1 MLRTGSDAIFLR
13 AICKDAEMAV
23 EYGIPADKLVLG
35 VPFIGT
41 TGVNGEQVSYSDF
54 INGGLSDVALDE
66 FTYNGKTYTLNGQ
79 NTIRK
84 KSEVC
89 L

>member
-1 MLRTGSDAIFLR
+1 MRYSYEQFV
-13 AICKDAEMAV
+13 KDAEMAV

-54 INGGLSDVALDE
+54 IMVDFRMLLWMNLRIMAKRILLMVR
-66 FTYNGKTYTLNGQ
+66 
-79 NTIRK
+79 IRFV